1 MPELQGLHEAY
12 RDDGVQVI
20 GVNIAESPQVV
31 RAWVNALN
39 LRFPVVLDTDGV
51 VMTRYQVLGQPST
64 YVITP
69 DGIISHVF
77 YGAVDLPTLRGAL
90 NLPP

>member
-1 MPELQGLHEAY
+1 
-12 RDDGVQVI
+12 
-20 GVNIAESPQVV
+20 
-31 RAWVNALN
+31 
-39 LRFPVVLDTDGV
+39 
-51 VMTRYQVLGQPST
+51 MTRYQVLGQPST

-69 DGIISHVF
+69 QGIISHIF